1 MNLPRGRKCAHITGR
16 RPEAAGLPVEQ
27 DVDREIDAHI
37 ALRTRELVA
46 GGWTEEAARREAVRL
61 FGDPE
66 RVGRDCRRITRQH
79 DRRIGLRDL
88 ASAFRH
94 DLGFAARLLRRS
106 PLFTAVA
113 VLTLGVA
120 IGANTAIFSVVDSVL
135 LKPLPYPEPDRIAV
149 IWPGS
154 VMSKGMLEEVRDGLD
169 TFAEIAAHRTDTF
182 TLAGEGEAEQVYGGV
197 VSVNEFEMLGARPLL
212 GRLFLPEEQEP
223 GSVGSVVLSY
233 GLWQR
238 RWGGDPGI
246 LGRTIIMSGDGD
258 TTRTVVGI
266 LSRDFRPLDDS
277 RQVWVPMRID
287 PSNFPDYQ
295 GTASLTVIGRLGTG
309 VTIEQAGAD
318 FNRFM
323 IAFQKESAWISE
335 EVARTSTVRGLLEE
349 MVGGARTPM
358 LLLLGA
364 VGLVLLLA
372 CTNLAN
378 ILLARSTNRR
388 REIAVRSSLG
398 ASRSRLAGQLV
409 TEGILLGL
417 LGGLA
422 GLGLA
427 FLLIGVLKGNLP
439 ADTPRL
445 GEVGIDYSV
454 MLFTGAVALLAG
466 LLSGLLPALRSSRA
480 PSAALL
486 RESERTSTS
495 GHGNLRWNRLL
506 IGLEMALSMVLLVGA
521 GLTLKS
527 IWRIYGVDPGFDS
540 RNLLTLR
547 LSLPGNRFQDEATVR
562 EFYRQVT
569 ERIEALPAVTS
580 VSSSYFLPMTTSGMG
595 MLYEA
600 EDHPVP
606 EGGQMQRVSVR
617 IVDPSY
623 FRTMRI
629 PLLRGSGYASVTGDQ
644 GPFEL
649 VINDLLACRLWPD
662 QDPVGNHIEMNSL
675 TWTVVGVVADYHQ
688 RRLTIDPVP
697 EVYAST
703 ALYTVAD
710 RYLLVRTTTDP
721 TPLVPVLREI
731 VAAVDDQVPVSSV
744 RTMEERI
751 AGYTRDARLYA
762 VLMSI
767 FAAAALLLGL
777 VGVYGVVA
785 YAAGLRRRELGIR
798 MTLGAKRFGLVR
810 GMAMNALVP
819 VVIGSLVGLA
829 GAWAASGALA
839 SLLYGVSSTDAG
851 VYAGV
856 TLLLLVVAAA
866 ASFIPSLRATRL
878 DPMSVLRTE

>member
-1 MNLPRGRKCAHITGR
+1 MNLPHGRKRTHITGR

-27 DVDREIDAHI
+27 DVDREIDTHI

-46 GGWTEEAARREAVRL
+46 AGWTEEAARREAVRL

-66 RVGRDCRRITRQH
+66 RVGRDCRRITRQR

-94 DLGFAARLLRRS
+94 DLAFAARLLRRA

-113 VLTLGVA
+113 VLTLGLA
-120 IGANTAIFSVVDSVL
+120 IGANTAIFSVIDSVL
-135 LKPLPYPEPDRIAV
+135 LEPLPYPEPDRIAV
-149 IWPGS
+149 IWPGN
-154 VMSKGMLEEVRDGLD
+154 VVSKGMLEDLRGGLG
-169 TFAEIAAHRTDTF
+169 TFEAIAVHRSDTF
-182 TLAGEGEAEQVYGGV
+182 TLAGEEGAEQVYGGV
-197 VSVNEFEMLGARPLL
+197 VSVNELEVLGAHPLL

-223 GSVGSVVLSY
+223 GSAGSVIVSY

-238 RWGGDPGI
+238 RWGGDPG
-246 LGRTIIMSGDGD
+246 LVGRTIIMSGEGD

-266 LSRDFRPLDDS
+266 LPRGFRPLDDS
-277 RQVWVPMRID
+277 RQLWVPMRVD
-287 PSNFPDYQ
+287 PSNFPDYR
-295 GTASLTVIGRLGTG
+295 GTASLIVIGRLGTG

-323 IAFQKESAWISE
+323 IAYQKENAWISE
-335 EVARTSTVRGLLEE
+335 EVARTSTVRELLEE

-358 LLLLGA
+358 ILMLGA

-372 CTNLAN
+372 CANLAN
-378 ILLARSTNRR
+378 ILLARSTSRR

-398 ASRSRLAGQLV
+398 ASRARLTGQLV

-422 GLGLA
+422 GLGAAFALLA
-427 FLLIGVLKGNLP
+427 LFKGSLP

-445 GEVGIDYSV
+445 GEIRIDYSV
-454 MLFTGAVALLAG
+454 MLFTGTVALLAG
-466 LLSGLLPALRSSRA
+466 LLSGLLPALRNSRA
-480 PSAALL
+480 SSAEVL
-486 RESERTSTS
+486 RESVRTSTS
-495 GHGNLRWNRLL
+495 GYGNLRWNRLL
-506 IGLEMALSMVLLVGA
+506 IGLEIALSMVLLVGA

-547 LSLPGNRFQDEATVR
+547 LSLPGHHFQDEASVR

-595 MLYEA
+595 MVYET
-600 EDHPVP
+600 EDHPIR
-606 EGGQMQRVSVR
+606 EGEALQRVSVR
-617 IVDPSY
+617 IVDPTY
-623 FRTMRI
+623 FRTI
-629 PLLRGSGYASVTGDQ
+629 GVPLLRGSGYSPMTGDQ
-644 GPFEL
+644 APPEL
-649 VINDLLACRLWPD
+649 IINDLLARRLWHD
-662 QDPVGNHIEMNSL
+662 QDPVGQHIEMNTL

-688 RRLTIDPVP
+688 RRLTMDPIP
-697 EVYAST
+697 EVYVST
-703 ALYTVAD
+703 DLYTVD
-710 RYLLVRTTTDP
+710 ERYLLVRTAADP
-721 TPLVPVLREI
+721 TPLVPILRGL

-744 RTMEERI
+744 RTMADRI
-751 AGYTRDARLYA
+751 AGYTQDAQLYA
-762 VLMSI
+762 VLMST

-777 VGVYGVVA
+777 IGVYGVVA

-798 MTLGAKRFGLVR
+798 MTLGARRFSLVR
-810 GMAMNALVP
+810 SMALNALVP
-819 VVIGSLVGLA
+819 AAIGSLVGLA

-856 TLLLLVVAAA
+856 TLLLLAVAAA

-878 DPMSVLRTE
+878 DPMSVLRVE